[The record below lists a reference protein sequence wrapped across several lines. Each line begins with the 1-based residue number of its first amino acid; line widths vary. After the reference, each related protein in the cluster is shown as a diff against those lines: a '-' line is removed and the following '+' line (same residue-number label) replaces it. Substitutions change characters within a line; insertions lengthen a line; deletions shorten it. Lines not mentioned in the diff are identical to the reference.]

1 MFLDCNGVTKHPP
14 TIVETHSLD
23 CKLTYTGRYAI
34 SSLSFEIIEIR
45 DPFDNIIKFL

>member
-14 TIVETHSLD
+14 TVVETHSLA
-23 CKLTYTGRYAI
+23 CKLTYTGRDAI

>member
-1 MFLDCNGVTKHPP
+1 MELPSIP
-14 TIVETHSLD
+14 LLIVETDS

-45 DPFDNIIKFL
+45 DPFDNIIKFP